1 MASLYPG
8 SLLTAT
14 GLALHGYRKGS
25 LSRSGAI
32 AAFCVGYGHL
42 AGPVKVFGITM
53 IVFYLIGSRATKVG
67 HARHIEAVVGL
78 SLADE
83 LIHYRSRR
91 T

>member
-8 SLLTAT
+8 SLITAT

-53 IVFYLIGSRATKVG
+53 IVFYLIGSRVTKVG
-67 HARHIEAVVGL
+67 DSSKNQLRPVWGL
-78 SLADE
+78 
-83 LIHYRSRR
+83 R
-91 T
+91 